1 MAGLVGSGRTELLQ
15 AIFGLYPVQSGEFY
29 LEGTRIFIHS
39 LHDAMAVGIG
49 FSPEDRRKQ
58 SLYINLGV
66 EDNILVTT
74 LKQVTRLG
82 FIVRKEAARR
92 ANDFVK
98 LLAIRTSSLDQPV
111 INLSGGNQQKTVLA
125 RWLAIH
131 PKVLLLD
138 DPTAGIDAGA
148 KHEIY
153 KILTDLTASGV
164 IVVLVSSELP
174 ELLGLCDRLAVMCAG
189 RLATVLERSNFNEEL
204 VMAYAAGIRSD

>member
-1 MAGLVGSGRTELLQ
+1 
-15 AIFGLYPVQSGEFY
+15 
-29 LEGTRIFIHS
+29 
-39 LHDAMAVGIG
+39 
-49 FSPEDRRKQ
+49 
-58 SLYINLGV
+58 
-66 EDNILVTT
+66 
-74 LKQVTRLG
+74 VTRLG
-82 FIVRKEAARR
+82 FIIRKEAARR

-153 KILTDLTASGV
+153 KILADLTAAGV
-164 IVVLVSSELP
+164 IVILVSSELP
-174 ELLGLCDRLAVMCAG
+174 ELLGMCDRLAVLCAG